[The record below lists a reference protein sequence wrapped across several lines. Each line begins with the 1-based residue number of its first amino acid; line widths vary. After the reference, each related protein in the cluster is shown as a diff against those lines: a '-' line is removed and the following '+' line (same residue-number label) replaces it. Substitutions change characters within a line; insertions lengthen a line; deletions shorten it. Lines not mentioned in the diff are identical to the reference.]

1 MTQSMNLAEDVEAA
15 MAALADFAGA
25 RRYELTELEARMW
38 LGFLERVDAVKFKRF
53 LGVWGL
59 RSNFMP
65 TLADA
70 ARALGV
76 VSTPEQSFE
85 HVMRQVVSVGPYNT
99 PELDANLRQ
108 AVTLM
113 GGWARFCEDA
123 PDASNEFAHT
133 QFRKR
138 FLDLYGQ
145 AQEQVEV
152 QGIEPPVIRGLAD
165 ASRERL
171 ALEMNKPASLPA
183 PNVPALPVPRG

>member
-1 MTQSMNLAEDVEAA
+1 VTKPLDLGTDVQAA

-38 LGFLERVDAVKFKRF
+38 LGFVERVDADKFKRF

-76 VSTPEQSFE
+76 VATPEQSFE
-85 HVMRQVVSVGPYNT
+85 HVMRQVVLVGPYNT

-113 GGWARFCEDA
+113 GGWARFCEEA

-138 FLDLYGQ
+138 FLELYGQ
-145 AQEQVEV
+145 AQAQVEI

-171 ALEMNKPASLPA
+171 ALGMNKPASLPA
-183 PNVPALPVPRG
+183 PSVETPPVPRG